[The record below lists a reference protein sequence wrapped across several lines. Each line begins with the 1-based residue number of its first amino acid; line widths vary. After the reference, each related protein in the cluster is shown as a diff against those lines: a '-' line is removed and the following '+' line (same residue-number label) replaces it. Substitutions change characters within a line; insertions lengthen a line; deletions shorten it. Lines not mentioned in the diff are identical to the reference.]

1 MLQSQV
7 LCLIKSFQLLC
18 IVHTLKIPAEL
29 PSIQPLKFCVPMY
42 LNVALLSLRFDS
54 RYLLCCCYVTSVVSN
69 SVRPHRR
76 QPTRLLCPWDSPG
89 KNTGVGCHAC
99 MHAKLLQLCA
109 SLWTAAYQAPLSMGF
124 SRQEYWRGL
133 PFPSPRHL
141 LYTTSFHAL
150 LFLFLVTAVIVNQ
163 KALVQQVKER

>member
-18 IVHTLKIPAEL
+18 IVYTLKIPAEL

-54 RYLLCCCYVTSVVSN
+54 RYLLCSCYVTSVVSN

-76 QPTRLLCPWDSPG
+76 QPT
-89 KNTGVGCHAC
+89 
-99 MHAKLLQLCA
+99 
-109 SLWTAAYQAPLSMGF
+109 QAPLSLGF
-124 SRQEYWRGL
+124 SRQEHWSGL
-133 PFPSPRHL
+133 PFSTPGDLPDLGIKPVSPAL
-141 LYTTSFHAL
+141 AGGFFTTEPPGKLY
-150 LFLFLVTAVIVNQ
+150 VNISQ
-163 KALVQQVKER
+163 FIFTFTC